1 MRREPVD
8 RCQVA
13 CRDRCPRPPTST
25 HMRRL
30 LAALALAATVGTPLA
45 AQRLGPPA
53 QRPRLRDV
61 ADTNDAQVYF
71 NAGVAAFRKDPEWA
85 AAAFYWAARINP
97 GWGEALYARR
107 AALLMM
113 DPRMLK
119 GVMEGNRRTLESS
132 EMRRLDSLQFRA
144 LMLSPF
150 LNRRLDRPMFIAY
163 FRKSILDDNGGDAGA
178 DLDYA
183 IEKYLR
189 DAGPGMRAYLA
200 YGDGDLPGALRLYAD
215 AASSAKDKAAV
226 RLNRASIFGLQGNAD
241 SAVAQYQL
249 ALDELRKKDK
259 KDLVIFYNSKAL
271 AEYSIAVLQEGAGNA
286 TAARES
292 YGRALQED
300 LAYYPAHMRLGLLA
314 FGMRDT
320 ATALSELA
328 LAAQIAPDEPHVRY
342 LNGYAL
348 IGAGHFEEAAVEL
361 RKAIALEPFYALPYL
376 WLGRVLEQLSK
387 GEEALAAYQ
396 QFLDRSSSTDPQ
408 RELATGKRD
417 DLKEFL
423 AAVKQKP

>member
-1 MRREPVD
+1 
-8 RCQVA
+8 
-13 CRDRCPRPPTST
+13 
-25 HMRRL
+25 MRRL
-30 LAALALAATVGTPLA
+30 LAAVALALTVGTPLA

-53 QRPRLRDV
+53 QRPRLRDG
-61 ADTNDAQVYF
+61 ADTNDAQAYF
-71 NAGVAAFRKDPEWA
+71 NAGLTAFNKHAEEA

-97 GWGEALYARR
+97 AWGEALYARR

-113 DPRMLK
+113 DPQMLK

-150 LNRRLDRPMFIAY
+150 LYRRLDRPLFTAY
-163 FRKSILDDNGGDAGA
+163 FRKSILYDNGGDLSA

-189 DAGPGMRAYLA
+189 DSGAGMRAYLA
-200 YGDGDLPGALRLYAD
+200 YGDGDFPWALKLYAH

-226 RLNRASIFGLQGNAD
+226 WLNRASIFGILGNAD
-241 SAVAQYQL
+241 SAVVQYQL

-271 AEYSIAVLQEGAGNA
+271 AEYSIAVLQEGAGNSA
-286 TAARES
+286 AARDS

-314 FGMRDT
+314 LGVRDT

-342 LNGYAL
+342 LQGYAL
-348 IGAGHFEEAAVEL
+348 IGARHYDEAAAEL
-361 RKAIALEPFYALPYL
+361 RRAIALEPFYALPYL
-376 WLGRVLEQLSK
+376 SLGRVLEQLKK
-387 GEEALAAYQ
+387 GEEALAAYE
-396 QFLDRSSSTDPQ
+396 QFLDRSSRTDPQ
-408 RELATGKRD
+408 RELATSKRD
-417 DLKEFL
+417 DLKEYL
-423 AAVKQKP
+423 AFMRQKP

>member
-1 MRREPVD
+1 
-8 RCQVA
+8 
-13 CRDRCPRPPTST
+13 
-25 HMRRL
+25 MRRL
-30 LAALALAATVGTPLA
+30 LGAVALALTVGTPLA

-53 QRPRLRDV
+53 ERPRLRDG
-61 ADTNDAQVYF
+61 ADTNDARAYF
-71 NAGVAAFRKDPEWA
+71 NAGLAAFSKHAEEA

-97 GWGEALYARR
+97 AWGEALYARR

-113 DPRMLK
+113 DPQMLK

-150 LNRRLDRPMFIAY
+150 LHRQLDRPLFIAY
-163 FRKSILDDNGGDAGA
+163 FRKTILYDNGGDLSV

-189 DAGPGMRAYLA
+189 ESGPGMRAYLA
-200 YGDGDLPGALRLYAD
+200 YGDGDFPWALKQYAH

-226 RLNRASIFGLQGNAD
+226 RLNRASIFGLLGNAD
-241 SAVAQYQL
+241 SAVVQYQL
-249 ALDELRKKDK
+249 ALDELRNRDK

-271 AEYSIAVLQEGAGNA
+271 AEYSIAVLQEGEGNSA
-286 TAARES
+286 AARDS

-314 FGMRDT
+314 LGVRDT

-328 LAAQIAPDEPHVRY
+328 LAAQLAPDEPHVRY
-342 LNGYAL
+342 LQGYAL
-348 IGAGHFEEAAVEL
+348 IGVGHYDEAVAEL
-361 RKAIALEPFYALPYL
+361 RRAIALEPFYALPYL
-376 WLGRVLEQLSK
+376 WLGRVLEQLKK
-387 GEEALAAYQ
+387 GEEALAAYE
-396 QFLDRSSSTDPQ
+396 QFLDRSSRTDPQ
-408 RELATGKRD
+408 RELATSKLD
-417 DLKEFL
+417 DLKEYL
-423 AAVKQKP
+423 AFMRQKP